1 MAQVLL
7 IAIYLLYITVH
18 LHNCVTS
25 MSQDIQIGLL
35 YTYNMYTILTYRTHS
50 PYWEVIMN
58 TKLAPPIPW
67 CQVTTTLIIFTN
79 IDDVNNANICSKRH

>member
-7 IAIYLLYITVH
+7 IAIDLLYITVH
-18 LHNCVTS
+18 HHDCVTS

-58 TKLAPPIPW
+58 TKLAPPIPLVSGDNNSDYIYKHQR
-67 CQVTTTLIIFTN
+67 CQQ
-79 IDDVNNANICSKRH
+79 C